1 MTGKSNLVLDASC
14 DMGELLFAYRRVG
27 LLECTVSDGDN
38 ARFLWLS
45 EKRKDMP

>member
-38 ARFLWLS
+38 ARGEHGS
-45 EKRKDMP
+45 CG